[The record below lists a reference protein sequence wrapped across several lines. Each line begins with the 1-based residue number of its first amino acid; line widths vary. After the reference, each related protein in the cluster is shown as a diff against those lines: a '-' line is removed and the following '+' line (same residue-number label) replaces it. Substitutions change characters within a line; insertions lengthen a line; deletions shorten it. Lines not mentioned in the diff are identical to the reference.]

1 MAFEFL
7 AKDAAA
13 ILLQDGLMT
22 TAIWDNTPLKGVRS
36 TLKRQDAAT
45 LSGSMYHY
53 DFSFLVPASELKSAL
68 VKPEPLRDSLII
80 DGVTHLILAIDKDI
94 ANNYRFHLGAQ
105 YG

>member
-13 ILLQDGLMT
+13 LLLQDGLMT
-22 TAIWDNTPLKGVRS
+22 TAVWNNMTLKGVRS

-53 DFSFLVPASELKSAL
+53 DFSLLVPSTELKGIAL
-68 VKPEPLRDSLII
+68 PPEPLRDSLII